1 LVKHYDLRK
10 NIKEIFEMKKL
21 TNKYIYIILIISIL
35 TIIAYININQ
45 NNIDSNQLQLEFL
58 EVILSTRNQDI
69 IDSNQEISTNEQ
81 IKLEEMIINKNLKN
95 LVYLTNAG
103 DGSNDIFLVSQEG
116 LIYYL
121 KEKSEYKE
129 PILFLDIQNK
139 VNFGGEKGLLGLAF
153 DPEYEKNNHFFIYY
167 IDLNGNTVISRFTNM
182 KSTIDIL
189 KTELIILRVNQP
201 YSNHNGGQIIFG
213 SDGYLYI
220 GLGDGGAAGDPLGH
234 GQNGKTLLGSILRIN
249 VQDATI
255 KKPYQI
261 PNDNPFIDN
270 NNFRNEIW
278 AYGLRNPWRMS
289 FDHESGKLF
298 VGDVGQNEFE
308 EINIIKKGGN
318 YGWSIMEGKHCYS
331 EININCNKTEFIL
344 PILEYSHKE
353 GCSITGGFVYHGNAN
368 NIQNQYIFSDFC
380 SGIIWT
386 IDLENNEYVKNQI
399 ATGPFK
405 LSSFGEDEKKEVYIL
420 SLDGQIY
427 KIINIEK

>member
-1 LVKHYDLRK
+1 MVQTFLLSLYHHAGSY
-10 NIKEIFEMKKL
+10 F
-21 TNKYIYIILIISIL
+21 LI
-35 TIIAYININQ
+35 N
-45 NNIDSNQLQLEFL
+45 
-58 EVILSTRNQDI
+58 
-69 IDSNQEISTNEQ
+69 
-81 IKLEEMIINKNLKN
+81 
-95 LVYLTNAG
+95 G
-103 DGSNDIFLVSQEG
+103 
-116 LIYYL
+116 
-121 KEKSEYKE
+121 
-129 PILFLDIQNK
+129 
-139 VNFGGEKGLLGLAF
+139 
-153 DPEYEKNNHFFIYY
+153 HIYY
-167 IDLNGNTVISRFTNM
+167 IDLNGNTVISRFTNT

-353 GCSITGGFVYHGNAN
+353 GCSITGGFWM
-368 NIQNQYIFSDFC
+368 D
-380 SGIIWT
+380 
-386 IDLENNEYVKNQI
+386 
-399 ATGPFK
+399 
-405 LSSFGEDEKKEVYIL
+405 
-420 SLDGQIY
+420 
-427 KIINIEK
+427 